1 MAKKTTKVGGAK
13 AKKTTKVGGVKAKKT
28 SKVGVAK
35 VKKTTKVGRVNTE
48 KVDGA
53 KVEGVT
59 LTIDGQKLTVP
70 RGTTLLQAAQGAGTE
85 VPHYC
90 YHPGLSSP
98 AMCRLCLVEVEGA
111 PKLLPSCT
119 TTVADGQVVLTQSAD
134 ATRMRRGVLE
144 FYLLNHPL
152 DCPICDQSGECDL
165 QDYVFAEGREHGR
178 GREAKRVLGRDDFG
192 GDILFYGDRCVMCTR
207 CVRFMEEIEEKPLLT
222 VVERGSRAVIDTFFD
237 EGLEQSDWAGNVVD
251 ICPVGALVSK
261 DFLHKAR
268 AWDLEHTSSICPNC
282 SQGCNIELHTRDNL
296 VHRMKPR
303 TNLEVNGH
311 WICDYGRGRYE
322 WLNRGDRLEAPLVRG
337 EERNMAMGW
346 TAALEALKERIDT
359 LGKSSV
365 KAVVS
370 PFWSNE
376 DLGAVSR
383 LVKTLGGGSVVFRSP
398 RAEEEIALL
407 GYEGLARRKALAPNV
422 LGAELLGCTRVG
434 DDAGQGGLEDLVDHD
449 GVVLVLGDALDDQ
462 PEGFASNAA
471 LVVYLGAYTSS
482 ALASADFQ
490 FPITTF
496 AEQEGTFTNHA
507 GRVQRFSPALSGPG
521 TARPVWLVLG
531 ALLGALQD
539 EEGPSRAE
547 QAFGLVAKAVKS
559 YQGLDYETIGAQ
571 GAPSG
576 ARVPVPGD

>member
-1 MAKKTTKVGGAK
+1 M
-13 AKKTTKVGGVKAKKT
+13 
-28 SKVGVAK
+28 
-35 VKKTTKVGRVNTE
+35 VKKTTKVDDAEV
-48 KVDGA
+48 A
-53 KVEGVT
+53 LVT
-59 LTIDGQKLTVP
+59 LTIDGQEVTVP
-70 RGTTLLQAAQGAGTE
+70 QGTTLLQAAEATGTE

-90 YHPGLSSP
+90 YHPGLSAP

-111 PKLLPSCT
+111 PKLVPSCT
-119 TTVADGQVVLTQSAD
+119 ATVADGQVVFTQSDD

-165 QDYVFAEGREHGR
+165 QDYVFAEGRERGR

-207 CVRFMEEIEEKPLLT
+207 CVRFMNEVEEKPLLT
-222 VVERGSRAVIDTFFD
+222 VVERGNRAVIDTFFD

-268 AWDLEHTSSICPNC
+268 AWDLQHTPSICPNC

-303 TNLEVNGH
+303 TNLAVNGH
-311 WICDYGRGRYE
+311 WICDYGRSRYE
-322 WLNRGDRLEAPLVRG
+322 WLNRGDRLEAPVVHADG
-337 EERNMAMGW
+337 HNTAMGW
-346 TAALEALKERIDT
+346 TAALEALKVRIDA

-370 PFWSNE
+370 PYWSNE

-383 LVKTLGGGSVVFRSP
+383 LIETLGGGAAVFRSP
-398 RAEEEIALL
+398 RADEELPL
-407 GYEGLARRKALAPNV
+407 PGYEGLARRKGLAPNEQ
-422 LGAELLGCTRVG
+422 GAELLGCARVG
-434 DDAGQGGLEDLVDHD
+434 DEAGQGGLEDLHEHD

-462 PEGFASNAA
+462 PEGFAPNAA

-482 ALASADFQ
+482 ALALADFQ
-490 FPITTF
+490 FPVTTF
-496 AEQEGTFTNHA
+496 AEQEGTFTNHV
-507 GRVQRFSPALSGPG
+507 GRVQRFWPALSGPG
-521 TARPVWLVLG
+521 AARPAWLVLG
-531 ALLGALQD
+531 ALMGALQD
-539 EEGPSRAE
+539 EEGPRRTA
-547 QAFGLVAKAVKS
+547 QAFGLVANAVKS
-559 YQGLDYETIGAQ
+559 YEGLDYETIGAE
-571 GAPSG
+571 GGPSG
-576 ARVPVPGD
+576 ARVTVQGSGPRD

>member
-1 MAKKTTKVGGAK
+1 MAKKATAK
-13 AKKTTKVGGVKAKKT
+13 PA
-28 SKVGVAK
+28 
-35 VKKTTKVGRVNTE
+35 
-48 KVDGA
+48 
-53 KVEGVT
+53 GVT
-59 LTIDGQKLTVP
+59 LTIDGQELTVP
-70 RGTTLLQAAQGAGTE
+70 VGTTLLQAAQDAGTE

-119 TTVADGQVVLTQSAD
+119 TTVSDGQVVHTQSDD
-134 ATRMRRGVLE
+134 ATRMRQGVLE

-178 GREAKRVLGRDDFG
+178 GREAKRVFGRDDLG

-207 CVRFMEEIEEKPLLT
+207 CVRFMNEIEEKPLLT
-222 VVERGSRAVIDTFFD
+222 VVERGNRAVIDTFFD

-268 AWDLEHTSSICPNC
+268 AWDLEHTPSICPNC
-282 SQGCNIELHTRDNL
+282 SQGCNIDLHTRDNL

-303 TNLEVNGH
+303 INLEVNGH
-311 WICDYGRGRYE
+311 WICDYGRSRYE
-322 WLNRGDRLEAPLVRG
+322 WLNRGDRLELPVMNAEG
-337 EERNMAMGW
+337 RNTAMSW
-346 TAALEALKERIDT
+346 TTALEALKVRIGA

-383 LVKTLGGGSVVFRSP
+383 LVETLGGGSVVFRSA
-398 RAEEEIALL
+398 RAEEEVVLQ
-407 GYEGLARRKALAPNV
+407 GYEGLARRKALAPNGH
-422 LGAELLGCTRVG
+422 GAELLGCTRVG
-434 DDAGQGGLEDLVDHD
+434 DDLGQGGLEDLMDHE

-462 PEGFASNAA
+462 PEDFAPNAG
-471 LVVYLGAYTSS
+471 LVLYLGAYTSS
-482 ALASADFQ
+482 ALASVDFQ
-490 FPITTF
+490 LPVTTF

-507 GRVQRFSPALSGPG
+507 GRVQRFWPAVSGAG
-521 TARPVWLVLG
+521 AARPAWLVLG
-531 ALLGALQD
+531 ALVGALQGED
-539 EEGPSRAE
+539 GPNTAE
-547 QAFGLVAKAVKS
+547 KAFDLVAQAIKS
-559 YQGLDYETIGAQ
+559 YKGLDYETIGPQ
-571 GAPSG
+571 GGPSG
-576 ARVPVPGD
+576 VPVPVPGG

>member
-1 MAKKTTKVGGAK
+1 MAKKATAK
-13 AKKTTKVGGVKAKKT
+13 PA
-28 SKVGVAK
+28 
-35 VKKTTKVGRVNTE
+35 
-48 KVDGA
+48 
-53 KVEGVT
+53 GVT
-59 LTIDGQKLTVP
+59 LTIDGQELTVP
-70 RGTTLLQAAQGAGTE
+70 VGTTLLQAAQGAGTE

-119 TTVADGQVVLTQSAD
+119 TTVADGQVVHTQSDD
-134 ATRMRRGVLE
+134 ATRMRQGVLE

-178 GREAKRVLGRDDFG
+178 GREAKRVFGRDDLG
-192 GDILFYGDRCVMCTR
+192 GDVLFYGDRCVMCTR
-207 CVRFMEEIEEKPLLT
+207 CVRFMNEIEEKPLLT
-222 VVERGSRAVIDTFFD
+222 VVERGNRAVIDTFFD

-268 AWDLEHTSSICPNC
+268 AWDLEHTPSICPNC
-282 SQGCNIELHTRDNL
+282 SQGCNIDLHTRDNL

-303 TNLEVNGH
+303 INLEVNGH
-311 WICDYGRGRYE
+311 WICDYGRSRYE
-322 WLNRGDRLEAPLVRG
+322 WLNRGDRLEVPVMNAEG
-337 EERNMAMGW
+337 RNTTMNW
-346 TAALEALKERIDT
+346 TTALEALKVRIGA

-383 LVKTLGGGSVVFRSP
+383 LVETLGGGSVVFRSAQ
-398 RAEEEIALL
+398 AEEEVVLQ
-407 GYEGLARRKALAPNV
+407 GYEGLARRKALAPNGH
-422 LGAELLGCTRVG
+422 GAELLGCTRVG
-434 DDAGQGGLEDLVDHD
+434 DDLGQGGLEDLMDHE

-462 PEGFASNAA
+462 PEGFAPNAG
-471 LVVYLGAYTSS
+471 LVLYLGAYTSS
-482 ALASADFQ
+482 ALASVDFQ
-490 FPITTF
+490 LPVTTF

-507 GRVQRFSPALSGPG
+507 GRVQRFWPALSGPG
-521 TARPVWLVLG
+521 AARPAWLVLG
-531 ALLGALQD
+531 ALVGALQGED
-539 EEGPSRAE
+539 GPNTAE
-547 QAFGLVAKAVKS
+547 KAFDLVAQAIKS
-559 YQGLDYETIGAQ
+559 YKGLDYETIGAQ
-571 GAPSG
+571 GGPSG
-576 ARVPVPGD
+576 APVPVPGD